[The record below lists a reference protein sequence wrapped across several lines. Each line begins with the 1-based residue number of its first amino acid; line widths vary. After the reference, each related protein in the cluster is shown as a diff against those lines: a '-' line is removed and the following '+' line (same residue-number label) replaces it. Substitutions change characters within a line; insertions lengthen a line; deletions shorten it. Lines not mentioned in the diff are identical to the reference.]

1 MDENFPEITALQVL
15 VTTFQMSVK
24 AVAGEFLCEKEYFP
38 KIRLTIRGREFSF
51 YVDDEYND
59 LTIPN
64 PALSVCVALRSL
76 EDYEYAEDYF
86 VWCAQHNFDTGST
99 AVRSHFQHLGE
110 VYSQVHKILGEV
122 DSKISDYDF
131 ELDAG
136 AARKLRKFIS

>member
-1 MDENFPEITALQVL
+1 MDENFPEITELQVL

-24 AVAGEFLCEKEYFP
+24 TITGEFLGEKEYFP
-38 KIRLTIRGREFSF
+38 KIRLTIKGRVFSF
-51 YVDDEYND
+51 YADDEYND

-76 EDYEYAEDYF
+76 EDYKHAEDYL
-86 VWCAQHNFDTGST
+86 VWCTQHNFDTAST
-99 AVRSHFQHLGE
+99 AVRNHFQHLGE

-131 ELDAG
+131 ELNTG
-136 AARKLRKFIS
+136 AAQQLRKIVS